1 MRSTLCDLLTFHSV
15 CIGVRGVKC
24 HVCLATSWCYIVCIG
39 VRGVKC
45 HVYLVTS
52 WYFIVQY
59 ICISVHGGQ
68 MSCYFVTVTKQTWH
82 LTPRTPMQT
91 LWNVRRSQSRHDI
104 WPPWT
109 LKQTAF
115 NVRSLSSCISVHGG
129 QMSCYFV
136 TSGRSIVIALVFTK
150 VKYVYLATTMP
161 FSVCSSVHEGEMSC
175 VLQKLCNIRSP
186 CDLEQ

>member
-1 MRSTLCDLLTFHSV
+1 MSCLLCDLLTFHS
-15 CIGVRGVKC
+15 
-24 HVCLATSWCYIVCIG
+24 VCIG

-59 ICISVHGGQ
+59 I
-68 MSCYFVTVTKQTWH
+68 
-82 LTPRTPMQT
+82 
-91 LWNVRRSQSRHDI
+91 
-104 WPPWT
+104 
-109 LKQTAF
+109 
-115 NVRSLSSCISVHGG
+115 CISVHGG

-161 FSVCSSVHEGEMSC
+161 FSVCSSIHEGEMSC
-175 VLQKLCNIRSP
+175 VRG
-186 CDLEQ
+186 DLL